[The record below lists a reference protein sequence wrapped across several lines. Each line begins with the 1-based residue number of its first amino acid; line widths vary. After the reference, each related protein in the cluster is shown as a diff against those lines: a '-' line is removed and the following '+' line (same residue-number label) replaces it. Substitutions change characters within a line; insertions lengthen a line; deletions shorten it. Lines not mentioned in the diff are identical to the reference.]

1 MLLLSTTRKLVVLLI
16 GMLLSNL
23 SHATFTQVISFGDS
37 LSDSGNVFQATGNS
51 PPPPYFNG
59 RFSDGPVWNEIL
71 ATRLGLTAPTPS
83 LLGGTNYAWGGA
95 NTISAG
101 SAPSTANQVDDFLT
115 TTGGSADRNALY
127 TISTGSNDISEV
139 GRGTLTGDDLGAA
152 ATNVASLVNDL
163 KAAGAES
170 ILVLN
175 APNLGLIP
183 GAAGN
188 PEEATALSNA
198 FNTSLSAALVDI
210 SGVELVDLFSG
221 TTDIAANPAFF
232 GLDNVTDPCISTAF
246 PDCSKHLFWDGAHP
260 TTAGHALIAEAALLQ
275 VNSLTSVPLPGA
287 LPLMISA
294 LAGMRLFGRN
304 RVQQKLMNA

>member
-1 MLLLSTTRKLVVLLI
+1 MLLFSTTRKLIVVLI
-16 GMLLSNL
+16 GMFLTNL

-37 LSDSGNVFQATGNS
+37 LSDSGNVYQATGTS

-95 NTISAG
+95 NTTAAG
-101 SAPSTANQVDDFLT
+101 TSPSTTNQISDYIIT
-115 TTGGSADRNALY
+115 TDGSADRDALY

-139 GRGTLTGDDLGAA
+139 GRGVLTRDDLTAA
-152 ATNVASLVNDL
+152 ATSVASLVNDL

-175 APNLGLIP
+175 TPNLGLIP
-183 GAAGN
+183 AATDN
-188 PEEATALSNA
+188 PTSGTDLSNVFNTTLSTALA
-198 FNTSLSAALVDI
+198 DI
-210 SGVELVDLFSG
+210 SGVELLDIFTG
-221 TTDIAANPAFF
+221 TTEIVANPSLF
-232 GLDNVTDPCISTAF
+232 GLDNVTDPCINTAF

-275 VNSLTSVPLPGA
+275 LNSLTSVPLPGA
-287 LPLMISA
+287 LPLMIFG
-294 LAGMRLFGRN
+294 LAGMNLIRKK
-304 RVQQKLMNA
+304 RV